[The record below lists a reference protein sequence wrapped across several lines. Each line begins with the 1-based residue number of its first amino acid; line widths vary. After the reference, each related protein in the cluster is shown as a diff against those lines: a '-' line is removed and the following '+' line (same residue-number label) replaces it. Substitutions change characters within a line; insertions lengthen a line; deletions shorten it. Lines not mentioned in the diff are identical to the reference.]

1 MLSDT
6 ERKVLSMAALSDKDI
21 AKRMHYAEKSIRCIL
36 TKINKKL
43 GTKNRTMAIF
53 KAILSGE
60 LKVVDIGFFDANG
73 NYKPDY
79 QLVNLRRE

>member
-53 KAILSGE
+53 KAILSGDIKE
-60 LKVVDIGFFDANG
+60 VDIGRWDSEN
-73 NYKPDY
+73 NYVSDIHIVDLHK
-79 QLVNLRRE
+79 E